1 MRADEQRADMGGGA
15 GVALQAVAPRTW
27 LLATVAGWAVLAWLL
42 ALGGLGGRLAPLD
55 EDASLRQPLPQPRPS
70 PPERLGPFAQY
81 GGIATRPLFSDD
93 RRPKPFSLRG
103 QGEEEQADTFDY
115 VLTSVLLTP
124 RLKMAILQPAAEA
137 ANQAGEGGPKSVLFK
152 LGESAE
158 QAAGWR
164 LVSLQPR
171 QAVFE
176 GPEGQR
182 TLQLRAF
189 DGSGGA
195 PATPPTDPRAAA
207 NGRNAERN
215 AARDA
220 ARAAT
225 EAADAAARA
234 ADEASPEGAANRAAR
249 RAVNPAP
256 VPAPP
261 ADPAANTPDAQIEAI
276 RKRIQA
282 RREQLRREAQQ
293 TPAPDR

>member
-1 MRADEQRADMGGGA
+1 MRAEGQRVDMGGGP
-15 GVALQAVAPRTW
+15 GSALQAVAPRTW

-70 PPERLGPFAQY
+70 SPERLGPFAQY

-103 QGEEEQADTFDY
+103 QGDEEQADTFDY

-137 ANQAGEGGPKSVLFK
+137 GNQAGEGGPRSVLFK

-195 PATPPTDPRAAA
+195 PATPPTDPRTAA
-207 NGRNAERN
+207 NAGRN
-215 AARDA
+215 AAREA
-220 ARAAT
+220 ARAASQ
-225 EAADAAARA
+225 AADVAAQA
-234 ADEASPEGAANRAAR
+234 ADDAATPEGAANRGAR

-261 ADPAANTPDAQIEAI
+261 SEPAANTPDAQIEAI